1 MTIRKLSYIFYLTTT
16 VLIALLT
23 LFVVL
28 RFFESR
34 KLDDA
39 LNVRHASFL
48 AADELRQ
55 SSDDLTRIARCRW
68 PAIWACWVIPALNP
82 RQARAGRYDRNWNSS
97 GSRRRSLQNLTK
109 PKPGQTNWSSGNA
122 GG

>member
-1 MTIRKLSYIFYLTTT
+1 MTIRKLSYIFYLTTG

-34 KLDDA
+34 NLDGA
-39 LNVRHASFL
+39 LNVRHVSFL
-48 AADELRQ
+48 AAYEM
-55 SSDDLTRIARCRW
+55 CRVTG
-68 PAIWACWVIPALNP
+68 ISCWVIPALNP
-82 RQARAGRYDRNWNSS
+82 RQARADRYDRNWNSS